1 MTRCFEPLEET
12 SMHLGKR
19 IKKRAGIPKR
29 AQERYTK
36 IIEERGCD
44 IEDIQDENFKKYLY
58 SVLKDD
64 CHLKIYGQYILVI
77 SNSGVGVT
85 LLRVPKKYMGRKPNG
100 NSRCNKNPSDFTFS
114 EV

>member
-1 MTRCFEPLEET
+1 MPISFESLEEA
-12 SMHLGKR
+12 SVHLGKR

-44 IEDIQDENFKKYLY
+44 IEDVQDENFKKYLY
-58 SVLKDD
+58 SLLQDN
-64 CHLKIYGQYILVI
+64 CHLKVYGQYILVI
-77 SNSGVGVT
+77 SNSGIGVT
-85 LLRVPKKYMGRKPNG
+85 LLRVPQKYMGRKSNG
-100 NSRCNKNPSDFTFS
+100 SNRCNKNPSDSTFR